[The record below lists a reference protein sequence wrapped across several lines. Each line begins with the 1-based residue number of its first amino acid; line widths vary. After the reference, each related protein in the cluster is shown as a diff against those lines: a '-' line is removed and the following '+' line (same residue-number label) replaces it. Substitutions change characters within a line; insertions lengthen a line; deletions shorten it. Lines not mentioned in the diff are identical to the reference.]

1 MKKLLRFPLNIQ
13 LFNDGGTNG
22 DGGTTTTT
30 TQTNGDGKVNVK
42 ETPEYLQLKNQFD
55 KLASEIA
62 GLKKKEKESLPELDQ
77 LRQDLELQKQA
88 TAEAQKEI
96 LHSKITNKFISAG
109 FDEKTTQGFIT
120 AFTNEDRLVFIDEL
134 IKGFNARI
142 ETIKAEVKAEFQASQ
157 TVPLGNNNQEKGTN
171 IDDILQY
178 KSTTS
183 GKSPLDIIYKK

>member
-1 MKKLLRFPLNIQ
+1 MKKLLKFPLNIQ

-62 GLKKKEKESLPELDQ
+62 GLKKKEKEALPELDQ